1 MCLSSAVCYRQFP
14 VPVLSDVRWRWS
26 RCAHARRRS
35 VDGVAREEIPTDEER
50 QRGRPTMST
59 VIGPAALKLNKLND
73 DDDDDD
79 DIWPL

>member
-1 MCLSSAVCYRQFP
+1 
-14 VPVLSDVRWRWS
+14 
-26 RCAHARRRS
+26 